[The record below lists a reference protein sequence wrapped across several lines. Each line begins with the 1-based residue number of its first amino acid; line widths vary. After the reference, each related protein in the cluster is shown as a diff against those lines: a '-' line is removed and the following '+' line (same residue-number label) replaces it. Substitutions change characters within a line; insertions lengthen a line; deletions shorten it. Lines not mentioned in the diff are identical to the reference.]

1 MCCYASAR
9 HPAWQVG
16 QGDVGSL
23 VLGGEDQ
30 LLRLYVCYDQFWI
43 EVVKVMIF

>member
-1 MCCYASAR
+1 MWCYASAR

-23 VLGGEDQ
+23 VLGDEDS
-30 LLRLYVCYDQFWI
+30 LLGLDVDYDQFWI

>member
-1 MCCYASAR
+1 MWCYASAR

-23 VLGGEDQ
+23 VLGGEYQLLGLDVGYDQ
-30 LLRLYVCYDQFWI
+30 LWI
-43 EVVKVMIF
+43 EVVKVMKF